1 MLKRSF
7 LWGFILLLLVLA
19 SLSYG
24 AWRQVQGWLFEPQV
38 LTEVKHL
45 TIKPGTGMVTI
56 SQQLE
61 TIGVTP
67 NALALRYYSRFYGFD
82 QNIKA
87 GEYTFAGQ
95 TTAPSILA
103 KLVAGDVQ
111 SYSITVPEGYTYGQ
125 FIDILMQHPVMQDKP
140 VPDFAEWGKA
150 SNNASAEGLL
160 FPSTYVFTR
169 SQTPTQVVEQA
180 WQRQTQILAEQWAKR
195 AKNLPYQSP
204 YEALIMASIIEKET
218 GLASERE
225 QIAGVFV
232 RRLQKGMRLQTDPT
246 VIYGI
251 GDKFDGNITR
261 KHLREATPYNTYVI
275 RGLPPTPIALPGL
288 SSIHAALHPDQGDAL
303 YFVARGDGSSA
314 FSATLSQHQAYV
326 RQYQLKK

>member
-1 MLKRSF
+1 MLRKSF

-24 AWRQVQGWLFEPQV
+24 AWRQVQSWLFEPQI
-38 LTEVKHL
+38 LSEVKHL
-45 TIKPGTGMVTI
+45 TIKPGTGMATI
-56 SQQLE
+56 SQQLQK
-61 TIGVTP
+61 IGVAP

-82 QNIKA
+82 QQIKA

-95 TTAPSILA
+95 ATASSILA

-111 SYSITVPEGYTYGQ
+111 SYSVTIPEGYTYAQ
-125 FIDILMQHPVMQDKP
+125 FIDILMQHPVMQNKP
-140 VPDFAEWGKA
+140 VPDFAVWGKDA
-150 SNNASAEGLL
+150 NFATAEGLL

-180 WQRQTQILAEQWAKR
+180 WQRQTQILTELWSQR

-218 GLASERE
+218 GQASERE

-261 KHLREATPYNTYVI
+261 KHLREPTPYNTYVI

-288 SSIHAALHPDQGDAL
+288 GSIRAALHPDKGDAL
-303 YFVARGDGSSA
+303 YFVARGDGTSA